1 MSTLVDQIRRI
12 IAQGSDLTIATVR
25 PDGWPQA
32 TTVSYAGD
40 GLAIYFGT
48 DANSP
53 KARNILANN
62 RVSLTINLPYS
73 DWNHIEGLS
82 ASGFARRLTDP
93 RQIAQFSAV
102 MLKKFPDVVKY
113 LPPDGAGSLAMFR
126 VDLKFVS
133 VLDYTKGFGHTE
145 HTELSTAATA

>member
-1 MSTLVDQIRRI
+1 MGTLVDQIRRI
-12 IAQGSDLTIATVR
+12 IAEGSDLTIATVR

-40 GLAIYFGT
+40 GLTIYFGT

-53 KARNILANN
+53 KARNIVANN

-73 DWNHIEGLS
+73 DWNHIEGIS
-82 ASGFARRLTDP
+82 ASGFAHRVTDP
-93 RQIAQFSAV
+93 KDVAHFGAV
-102 MLKKFPDVVKY
+102 MLEKFPDVLKY
-113 LPPDGAGSLAMFR
+113 LPTDRAGALAMFR

-133 VLDYTKGFGHTE
+133 VLDYSKGFGHTE
-145 HTELSTAATA
+145 HTELSAAQV